1 MILDPFYP
9 IFDSSAWMKRLV
21 PLGIRQAQLR
31 IKSDDL
37 DLVRTEALDSMEI
50 CQRNNCRLFLNDH
63 WQLAIELGCDAVHLG
78 QEDLE
83 LANLSQI
90 SEAGI
95 SLGVSTH
102 SKKELARA
110 LSTSPCYVAIGP
122 IYPTILKKML
132 WLPQGLERITEWK
145 SRAGSTPIV
154 AIGGLNPERGIAA
167 LERGADCVS
176 VVTDITLNSQPEQQV
191 SHWLEIT
198 DPYRKS
204 SFTGVQT

>member
-31 IKSDDL
+31 IKSDNL
-37 DLVRTEALDSMEI
+37 ALVRRETLDSMEI
-50 CQRNNCRLFLNDH
+50 CRKNNCRLFLNDH

-83 LANLSQI
+83 LADLSQI
-90 SEAGI
+90 SDAGI

-102 SKKELARA
+102 SKRELVRA
-110 LSTSPCYVAIGP
+110 LSVNPYYVALGP
-122 IYPTILKKML
+122 IYPTILKKMP
-132 WLPQGLERITEWK
+132 WAPQGLERITEWK
-145 SRAGSTPIV
+145 SHVDSIPIV

-167 LERGADCVS
+167 LEHGADCIS
-176 VVTDITLNSQPEQQV
+176 VVTDITFNPEPEQQV
-191 SHWLEIT
+191 NHWLEIT
-198 DPYRKS
+198 EPYRKS
-204 SFTGVQT
+204 LPTGTQT